1 MSEARTALRQG
12 RQRRWRRRLVI
23 TAILVVLALALAAAM
38 LMLGNTI
45 YPPSDVF
52 KVIMGGEV
60 DGASF
65 AVGTLRLP
73 RMIAAV
79 LAGLAFGGAGATFQ
93 TMLRNPLASPD
104 VIGIN
109 SGCSAAAV
117 TCILLFNLSGA
128 TVSVIAVLAGLVV
141 AALIY
146 LLAYGREGAS
156 GRLIL
161 MGIGVGALMDAVVS
175 YMLLKA
181 SQYDIPAAYRWLTG
195 SLNATRMDELGAL
208 AVAVAV
214 LLPLALMLARNLEAV
229 ELGDETAKALG
240 ARVELTRIL
249 LILCAVGLVAFATA
263 TTGPIA
269 FVAFLSGPIAS
280 RLAGAGKPHILQAAL
295 VGAALVLSADLL
307 GQFAFDTRFPVGVIT
322 GILGAPYL
330 LLLLIRLNRFGGS
343 L

>member
-1 MSEARTALRQG
+1 MSDALAILRQG
-12 RQRRWRRRLVI
+12 RRRRWRRRLLV
-23 TAILVVLALALAAAM
+23 TGILVALALVLAAAL

-45 YPPSDVF
+45 YPAQDVF
-52 KVIMGGEV
+52 RVIMGEKV
-60 DGASF
+60 TGASF

-79 LAGLAFGGAGATFQ
+79 LAGLAFGAAGAAFQ

-104 VIGIN
+104 IIGIN

-117 TCILLFNLSGA
+117 TCILLFNMSGA
-128 TVSVIAVLAGLVV
+128 AVSAISVLAGLAV

-175 YMLLKA
+175 YMLLKG
-181 SQYDIPAAYRWLTG
+181 SEYDIPAAYRWLTG
-195 SLNATRMDELGAL
+195 SLNAMRMDEMGSLAI
-208 AVAVAV
+208 AVAI
-214 LLPLALMLARNLEAV
+214 LLPLALVLARSLEAV
-229 ELGDETAKALG
+229 ELGDETAHALG
-240 ARVELTRIL
+240 ARVERTRIL

-280 RLAGAGKPHILQAAL
+280 RLVGTGKPHILQAAL
-295 VGAALVLSADLL
+295 VGAALVLAADLL

-330 LLLLIRLNRFGGS
+330 LVLLIRLNRKGS
-343 L
+343 SL